1 MPDLSRK
8 CPQPEIEEGAG
19 RKSERKYP
27 QRRVQK
33 PDLNWKCPQPEAEE
47 GAGRKVEPK
56 IPTEEG
62 TKA

>member
-19 RKSERKYP
+19 RKSGE
-27 QRRVQK
+27 
-33 PDLNWKCPQPEAEE
+33 
-47 GAGRKVEPK
+47 K

-62 TKA
+62 TNARLEPETPTARGRGGYRQQVRAKIPT

>member
-19 RKSERKYP
+19 RKSGE
-27 QRRVQK
+27 
-33 PDLNWKCPQPEAEE
+33 
-47 GAGRKVEPK
+47 K

>member
-1 MPDLSRK
+1 MPDLNRK
-8 CPQPEIEEGAG
+8 CPQPET
-19 RKSERKYP
+19 
-27 QRRVQK
+27 
-33 PDLNWKCPQPEAEE
+33 EE